1 MGFNEFLSKIFGN
14 KAERDLKE
22 IKPIVEKIKAVYP
35 SISKLSNDELRAR
48 TAALRAELAEAVKD
62 KKAEIEKLKAKVE
75 ETEIN
80 KREQIYSEIDKI
92 EKKILNIQEEELN
105 KILPEVFSIVKDTAR
120 RFAENSTLEVTA
132 TDFDRDLAAKHDFV
146 TIEGDKAIYS
156 NQWEAGGNM
165 HTWDM
170 VHYDVQLIGGIVLLQ
185 YFQRKKAAA

>member
-48 TAALRAELAEAVKD
+48 TAALRAELADAVKD

-92 EKKILNIQEEELN
+92 EKKILNIQE
-105 KILPEVFSIVKDTAR
+105 
-120 RFAENSTLEVTA
+120 
-132 TDFDRDLAAKHDFV
+132 
-146 TIEGDKAIYS
+146 
-156 NQWEAGGNM
+156 
-165 HTWDM
+165 
-170 VHYDVQLIGGIVLLQ
+170 
-185 YFQRKKAAA
+185 

>member
-48 TAALRAELAEAVKD
+48 TATLRAELADAVKD

-92 EKKILNIQEEELN
+92 E
-105 KILPEVFSIVKDTAR
+105 
-120 RFAENSTLEVTA
+120 
-132 TDFDRDLAAKHDFV
+132 
-146 TIEGDKAIYS
+146 
-156 NQWEAGGNM
+156 
-165 HTWDM
+165 
-170 VHYDVQLIGGIVLLQ
+170 
-185 YFQRKKAAA
+185 

>member
-48 TAALRAELAEAVKD
+48 TATLRAELADAVKD

-75 ETEIN
+75 KTEIN

-92 EKKILNIQEEELN
+92 E
-105 KILPEVFSIVKDTAR
+105 
-120 RFAENSTLEVTA
+120 
-132 TDFDRDLAAKHDFV
+132 
-146 TIEGDKAIYS
+146 
-156 NQWEAGGNM
+156 
-165 HTWDM
+165 
-170 VHYDVQLIGGIVLLQ
+170 
-185 YFQRKKAAA
+185 